1 MVHTAPAGTLETREQ
16 PPGGRSAR
24 KRQAIVEAATALFL
38 EHGYQ
43 GTSMD
48 DIAAL
53 AAVSKQT
60 VYKNF
65 ADKQQLF
72 SDIVLGAAARADA
85 FIAALPR
92 VLADTDDLEAGLRAL
107 ARQYLA
113 IGHAATAAADA
124 AAHHRRVRP
133 FPRPGPRLLRARAR
147 ARDDR
152 PGGPVRRSRRTA
164 ACCASTTR
172 PSPPA
177 TTRSWSWAWHW
188 TGPMPPRSRG
198 TACPP
203 PSSTA
208 RPTRPPGPSSPPTGR
223 REHAPG
229 LIAAG
234 PVRQTCLSTRGP
246 TRGPTTGRLV
256 LAGHAD
262 GMNNTTMYVINAILV
277 LMVVRQIREHPL
289 DLRSLAGPV
298 LAVGAAAVLFLHS
311 VPGGGNESSLEL
323 ACVTAGAATG
333 ALAGLTTKLR
343 RGSGGRALG
352 RAGWLAASLWITG
365 VGARMAFAV
374 ASHNGAGPAIARFSI
389 AHQITG
395 SAAWIAAL
403 IMMAAA
409 PCPDLASV
417 VIYVRGRRLT
427 AAPAVLAAPPPA
439 AVRAG
444 PGA

>member
-48 DIAAL
+48 DIAAM

-92 VLADTDDLEAGLRAL
+92 VLADTDDLAAGLRAL

-124 AAHHRRVRP
+124 PAHHRRVRP

-164 ACCASTTR
+164 ACCASTTQR
-172 PSPPA
+172 PPRG
-177 TTRSWSWAWHW
+177 TTRSWCWACRW
-188 TGPMPPRSRG
+188 TGRCSSARSM
-198 TACPP
+198 ACPP
-203 PSSTA
+203 QNWTA
-208 RPTRPPGPSSPPTGR
+208 RPTRPLGSSSPPT
-223 REHAPG
+223 E
-229 LIAAG
+229 
-234 PVRQTCLSTRGP
+234 
-246 TRGPTTGRLV
+246 
-256 LAGHAD
+256 
-262 GMNNTTMYVINAILV
+262 
-277 LMVVRQIREHPL
+277 
-289 DLRSLAGPV
+289 
-298 LAVGAAAVLFLHS
+298 
-311 VPGGGNESSLEL
+311 GGNHLSQ
-323 ACVTAGAATG
+323 
-333 ALAGLTTKLR
+333 
-343 RGSGGRALG
+343 
-352 RAGWLAASLWITG
+352 
-365 VGARMAFAV
+365 
-374 ASHNGAGPAIARFSI
+374 P
-389 AHQITG
+389 
-395 SAAWIAAL
+395 
-403 IMMAAA
+403 
-409 PCPDLASV
+409 
-417 VIYVRGRRLT
+417 T
-427 AAPAVLAAPPPA
+427 AARTDGPPRQP
-439 AVRAG
+439 VG
-444 PGA
+444 